1 MKRIFL
7 FFPKQ
12 RQKDVAITNASKKK
26 AKENLNSSGSNQQ
39 TSTASTQFTTNKDP
53 STAFPTQEELSY
65 QSSA

>member
-12 RQKDVAITNASKKK
+12 RQKDVAITNAGKKK
-26 AKENLNSSGSNQQ
+26 AKENLNSSGP
-39 TSTASTQFTTNKDP
+39 TNKVG
-53 STAFPTQEELSY
+53 FPTKEELGY